1 MRFGGA
7 PPITVEDD
15 ERIDAETA
23 RRVLRRTAAM
33 LRPYRRSVV
42 LATIVMLGATGALL
56 AGPAL
61 VRYGIDHGLRR
72 RDGGALDLAALAF
85 LGVAI
90 AAVALTITMLARTT
104 ERR

>member
-1 MRFGGA
+1 MMRFGGG
-7 PPITVEDD
+7 PPITVDD
-15 ERIDAETA
+15 EERLDAETA

-42 LATIVMLGATGALL
+42 LATVVMVTATAALL

-72 RDGGALDLAALAF
+72 NDGGALDRAALAD
-85 LGVAI
+85 VAGDPVGEVG
-90 AAVALTITMLARTT
+90 AGR
-104 ERR
+104 